1 MNANFI
7 RYSLLSLSFLS
18 AISLTTLPF
27 STACAQTSRNSI
39 VIAADGN
46 LNEYSPATAPLLV
59 RSTVSPAVKDVQIL
73 LRELGFYYGDADSIY
88 GPRTV
93 SAVISFQRSRNL
105 IAHGAV
111 DKPTWEALI
120 DADNLTS
127 PVPVSDLSKYSPQ
140 TAPLLRLGSRGTA
153 VRDIQGFLKQQGYY
167 TGTVDG
173 IYGTATAAAMES
185 FQQRY
190 DSLKND
196 GVVGPR
202 TWVVI
207 INTARASVQ

>member
-111 DKPTWEALI
+111 D
-120 DADNLTS
+120 NLTS